1 MASANLS
8 QRGKAKFTS
17 DGYIYV
23 FDRVG
28 ADQVTEFWRC
38 EKRRQCKARVHVK
51 DREIVKFINVHSHAA
66 DAAQVEK
73 QETITKLKSRAA
85 ETVEETT
92 QVINEC
98 VGNLTQACQGV
109 MPTHGAL
116 RKLVRRKRKEVRAY
130 PANPTNLEDLV
141 IDGDFRTYE
150 SENFLL
156 GDSGDASCRIIIF
169 GRQRNTT
176 LLKESRKFFVDG
188 TFKITPPIFSQVF
201 VILAE
206 MHGGIHPVLYA
217 LLPNKLR
224 STYDKLFSMVLE
236 IQPECHPEAIYCDFE
251 VANFKSLQEHFPTA
265 EIRGFFFHLTQNL
278 HKRLTSFGLSRQYN
292 NDADFALKAKMISA
306 LAFVPMEY
314 MTEAIENLADELPD
328 ELQVLLDWFEDNY
341 VGRRNRRGNGRRAP
355 LFPQEMWNVYERSL
369 SDEDRTNNHAEAAHR
384 RLQNELGMQHPTVWK
399 FIDGLKKVQ
408 RGIDLYY
415 EQLIAG
421 QKPPVKLKK
430 YRQADERI
438 KAIVST
444 FESRNVVE
452 YLRGI
457 AHNLS

>member
-23 FDRVG
+23 FDRIG

-38 EKRRQCKARVHVK
+38 EKRWQCKARVHVK
-51 DREIVKFINVHSHAA
+51 DGEIVKFINVHSHAA
-66 DAAQVEK
+66 DAAQVEE

-98 VGNLTQACQGV
+98 VGNLTKACQGV

-116 RKLVRRKRKEVRAY
+116 RKLGRRKRKEVRAY

-156 GDSGDASCRIIIF
+156 GNSGDASCRIIIL

-176 LLKESRKFFVDG
+176 LLKESRIFFVDG
-188 TFKITPPIFSQVF
+188 TFRITPPIFSQVF

-206 MHGGIHPVLYA
+206 MQGGIHPVLYA

-224 STYDKLFSMVLE
+224 STDDKLFSMVLE
-236 IQPECHPEAIYCDFE
+236 IQPECHPEA
-251 VANFKSLQEHFPTA
+251 S
-265 EIRGFFFHLTQNL
+265 
-278 HKRLTSFGLSRQYN
+278 
-292 NDADFALKAKMISA
+292 
-306 LAFVPMEY
+306 
-314 MTEAIENLADELPD
+314 
-328 ELQVLLDWFEDNY
+328 
-341 VGRRNRRGNGRRAP
+341 
-355 LFPQEMWNVYERSL
+355 
-369 SDEDRTNNHAEAAHR
+369 
-384 RLQNELGMQHPTVWK
+384 
-399 FIDGLKKVQ
+399 
-408 RGIDLYY
+408 
-415 EQLIAG
+415 
-421 QKPPVKLKK
+421 
-430 YRQADERI
+430 
-438 KAIVST
+438 
-444 FESRNVVE
+444 
-452 YLRGI
+452 
-457 AHNLS
+457 

>member
-1 MASANLS
+1 MAPQTLS
-8 QRGKAKFTS
+8 QRGRVKFTS
-17 DGYIYV
+17 DGYIYI

-28 ADQVTEFWRC
+28 ADQITKFWRC

-51 DREIVKFINVHSHAA
+51 DGEIIKFVNVHSHAA

-73 QETITKLKSRAA
+73 QQTITKLKSRAV
-85 ETVEETT
+85 ETKEDTN
-92 QVINEC
+92 QVITEC
-98 VGNLTQACQGV
+98 LGNLTQACQGV

-116 RKLVRRKRKEVRAY
+116 RKLVRRKRKQVKAY

-150 SENFLL
+150 LENFLL

-176 LLKESRKFFVDG
+176 LLKESKILFVDG
-188 TFKITPPIFSQVF
+188 TLKITPPPFSQVF

-206 MHGGIHPVLYA
+206 MYGGVHPVLYA

-224 STYDKLFSMVLE
+224 STYDKLYRMVLE

-251 VANFKSLQEHFPTA
+251 VANFKSVQEHFPDA
-265 EIRGFFFHLTQNL
+265 EIRGCFFHLAQNL
-278 HKRLTSFGLSRQYN
+278 HKRLTSFGFSTQYN

-306 LAFVPMEY
+306 LAFVPMGY
-314 MTEAIENLADELPD
+314 MTEAMENLADELPH
-328 ELQVLLDWFEDNY
+328 ELQNLLDWFEDNY
-341 VGRRNRRGNGRRAP
+341 IGRRNRRGRGRRAP

-369 SDEDRTNNHAEAAHR
+369 NDEHRTNSHAEAAHR

-408 RGIDLYY
+408 HGRDLYY

-421 QKPPVKLKK
+421 DDPPVKLKK

-438 KAIVST
+438 KTIVST
-444 FESRNVVE
+444 FEDRNVVE

-457 AHNLS
+457 AHNFS